1 MTNFPRIFKFAW
13 QSIGRNA
20 WVSVATLA
28 VIVLTLLVINVS
40 LGVKV
45 ISQAAVSA
53 LREQVAIDLYFTADA
68 SENTQKAMRGYLQS
82 LPEVRDVV
90 VIGAAEALENFKLEN
105 AANPDIVAALEEVG
119 ENPIG
124 NSLRVRVRD
133 PRDVPVVIAAA
144 EAPEFSPYIK
154 DKGYDDVQY
163 FVERLGRI
171 TSNIEK
177 SALVLAL
184 FLGVIAL
191 LLVYNAIRLSV
202 FVRRDEI
209 GVMKLVGAK
218 DSFIRG
224 PFILEAIIYSFVAT
238 VIVVGL
244 CWAIVPAV
252 DPYIQNFFG
261 SSAVNLKT
269 ILASNGP
276 FLFFS
281 QFMILAIFCSAVSI
295 LALKRHVR

>member
-1 MTNFPRIFKFAW
+1 MLNLTRLFKFAW

-28 VIVLTLLVINVS
+28 VIVLTLAVINVS
-40 LGVKV
+40 LGVKI
-45 ISQAAVSA
+45 ISQAAVSS

-90 VIGAAEALENFKLEN
+90 VISADEALKNFKLEN
-105 AANPDIVAALEEVG
+105 ATNPDIVSALEEVG

-124 NSLRVRVRD
+124 DSLRVRVRD
-133 PRDVPVVIAAA
+133 PRDVPVIIAAA
-144 EAPEFSPYIK
+144 DAPEFSPYIK
-154 DKGYDDVQY
+154 DKGYDDVQD
-163 FVERLGRI
+163 FVERLGRV

-177 SALVLAL
+177 ATFILAL
-184 FLGVIAL
+184 FLGVVAL

-202 FVRRDEI
+202 FVHRDEI

-218 DSFIRG
+218 NSFIRG
-224 PFILEAIIYSFVAT
+224 PFILEAIIYSFSATLLVA
-238 VIVVGL
+238 IL
-244 CWAIVPAV
+244 CWSIVPVV

-261 SSAVNLKT
+261 SSAVSLES
-269 ILASNGP
+269 ILFKQGP
-276 FLFFS
+276 VLFLSEFLVLS
-281 QFMILAIFCSAVSI
+281 IFCSAVTA